1 MAKITQIT
9 TQFSGG
15 ELSPRLD
22 GRVDVKK
29 FSTGLRT
36 CENFTVVPHGGA
48 RKRPGSQFVVE
59 LPEAADD
66 VVLVPFQYN
75 VEQAYVLIFGP
86 SYVWFCKDRGIIT
99 QTTTNITAITQALP
113 AVVTSAAHGLINGD
127 IVIITGV
134 AGMTDVNNRQ
144 FVVTNKTT
152 DTFELYDY
160 AGAMVD
166 STSYTAYT
174 SGGAVGGIVELDTT
188 YTADQIAELTFAQSN
203 DTLYI
208 AHKSHTLRKLTR
220 SSHTNWTLSEPDIT
234 TGPFRTIN
242 GDDNKLITVSGFS
255 SGVTAFGTHVVGETL
270 TLTSSAAIFDAGHVG
285 ALWRLNENGG
295 AVGIAGAALGDSTKT
310 LANGDSY
317 TNDGFIYGVSS
328 LTGATTW
335 EKFNRVPSH
344 QSGIIKVI
352 GSVAGGGTSFYSNFL
367 HPGYCVVRITAV
379 ASNISA
385 TAQIVRYQMPAS
397 IVTGGTSFW
406 EEGAWSSY
414 RGYPRAI
421 SFYEQR
427 LMLAGSD
434 SDPTVIWG
442 SRSGAYED
450 FEDGSDDNDAIVYRV
465 AAGSADV
472 FRWLVSGRVLSAGS
486 SYGEFAVSASNL
498 NEALTPSNFK
508 AVPQTSYGASS
519 AHPVRVN
526 QTVLYPQRAGDVAN
540 AAKKLREFAYDYA
553 NDAYNSTD
561 LTIFSEHI
569 TGDGFNRIAYQ
580 LTPESNIILC
590 RADGQM
596 ALCTYERAQEIVAWY
611 RYRLGGTA
619 ATTQT
624 HCVLPGDTG
633 DEVWIAAGREVD
645 GTSVKYIEVFTQP
658 FGDTDD
664 KEDCT
669 NLDAHLSYSG
679 ASTTTV
685 SGLWHLRGETVKVLN
700 NGAVESGTVG
710 ATGKL
715 TLSRATTKACI
726 GHGYTAILETED
738 FEAGAQGGTA
748 QSRMKRINNIFVRV
762 LNSLGGTI
770 GPDADNQATILYR
783 ETSDLVGS
791 SPALRSGLIE
801 NDFPGGYERWAR
813 VRIEHSDPLPFHC
826 TGIVCELHTSG

>member
-1 MAKITQIT
+1 MKVQHIS

-22 GRVDVKK
+22 GRVDIKK
-29 FSTGLRT
+29 FGTGLRV

-48 RKRPGSQFVVE
+48 RKRPGTRFVVE

-75 VEQAYVLIFGP
+75 VEQSYVLIFGP
-86 SYVWFCKDRGIIT
+86 QYVWFAKDQGIIT
-99 QTTTNITAITQALP
+99 HTPTNITAVTQTSP
-113 AVVTSAAHGLINGD
+113 AVVTSVAHGLANGD
-127 IVIITGV
+127 IVIISSVG
-134 AGMTDVNNRQ
+134 GMVELNNRQ
-144 FVVTNKTT
+144 FVVTNKTA
-152 DTFELYDY
+152 DTFQLYDY
-160 AGAMVD
+160 AGSAID
-166 STSYTAYT
+166 STAFTAYT
-174 SGGAVGGIVELDTT
+174 SGGMVGGIVELETT
-188 YTADQIAELTFAQSN
+188 YTADEITDLTFAQSN

-220 SSHTNWTLSEPDIT
+220 SSHTSWTLSEPDIS

-270 TLTSSAAIFDAGHVG
+270 TLTASQPIFDTGHVG

-295 AVGIAGAALGDSTKT
+295 AVGVPGASLGDSTKT
-310 LANGDSY
+310 ITNGDTY
-317 TNDGFIYGVSS
+317 TNDGRVYGISS
-328 LTGATTW
+328 LTSATTW

-344 QSGIIKVI
+344 DSGIVKVT
-352 GSVAGGGTSFYSNFL
+352 GSVAGGGTYFYSNFL

-397 IVTGGTSFW
+397 IVAGGTTFW

-450 FEDGSDDNDAIVYRV
+450 FEDGSDDNDAIVYRI

-472 FRWLVSGRVLSAGS
+472 FRWLVSGRVLSGGS
-486 SYGEFAVSASNL
+486 SQGEFAISASNL

-508 AVPQTSYGASS
+508 AVPQTSYGTSR
-519 AHPVRVN
+519 AHPIRVN
-526 QTVLYPQRAGDVAN
+526 QTVLYPQRAGNVDN

-553 NDAYNSTD
+553 SDSYNSTD

-569 TGDGFNRIAYQ
+569 TGSGFNRIAYQ
-580 LTPESNIILC
+580 LTPESNILLC
-590 RADGQM
+590 RTDGQI
-596 ALCTYERAQEIVAWY
+596 AACTYERAQEIVAWY
-611 RYRLGGTA
+611 RYRLGGSGLA
-619 ATTQT
+619 QT
-624 HCVLPGDTG
+624 LCVLPGDAG
-633 DEVWIAAGREVD
+633 DETWVVVDRTVD
-645 GTSVKYIEVFTQP
+645 GTAVRYVEVFSQP
-658 FGDTDD
+658 FGDTDA

-669 NLDAHLSYSG
+669 NLDSHLSYSG
-679 ASTTTV
+679 AATSTI
-685 SGLWHLRGETVKVLN
+685 SGLWHLRGETVQVLN
-700 NGAVESGTVG
+700 NGSLEEGVVG
-710 ATGKL
+710 LDGRL
-715 TLSRATTKACI
+715 TLKRETTKCCI
-726 GHGYTAILETED
+726 GYNYAAILETED
-738 FEAGAQGGTA
+738 FEAGAQSGTA
-748 QSRMKRINNIFVRV
+748 QSRVKRISMIYIRV
-762 LNSLGGTI
+762 LNSLGGMV
-770 GPDADNQATILYR
+770 GPDADNRHRILYR
-783 ETSDLVGS
+783 ETSDEMGG

-813 VRIEHSDPLPFHC
+813 VRIEHTAPLPMHV
-826 TGIVCELHTSG
+826 TGIVVELNTAG